1 MNRTNIIIGAS
12 FLALV
17 VLFAFQ
23 IKWMMDSRNLI
34 EEQFNQKVNMAMC
47 YAVEILSSEEGIA
60 SCNAPAIP
68 GNTNCSPIQEIENGF
83 QFETKKQVAVATVE
97 KALGIALNFYNVKMN
112 YEVDVKSDYE
122 FAIGGVRPKYSCTL
136 NPLQKSN
143 SNRMIVSFPGKEEY
157 IFGKMKFM
165 FFSSIIILTFLT
177 IVFLLASYTMLR
189 QRRMQRMNKDF
200 FNNMAHEFR
209 TPLANISLAGSLLS
223 KKLNDPKEL
232 KYLEVLR
239 GESKKLAKQVDSILQ
254 LSKMENGE
262 YKLRREQLCLK
273 TLIQN
278 VIDSM
283 DLQIKE
289 KKALINFEIEKG
301 PIGLIGDKFHLGNAF
316 RNLLENALKYSQDE
330 PIIQIRL
337 KKDSKGILIH
347 FQDNGIGIAKKD
359 QKDIFEKYYRVNQGN
374 VHNEKGFGLG
384 LAYVKMIIE
393 RHKGMIN
400 IFSDLNKGTR
410 FDLFL
415 PAN

>member
-23 IKWMMDSRNLI
+23 IRWMTDSRNLI
-34 EEQFNQKVNMAMC
+34 EEQFNHKVSMAMC
-47 YAVEILSSEEGIA
+47 YAVDILKTETGVTSST
-60 SCNAPAIP
+60 SPVSD
-68 GNTNCSPIQEIENGF
+68 NCGPLKEVDAGY
-83 QFETKKQVAVATVE
+83 QFEMKEKVEVATVE
-97 KALGIALNFYNVKMN
+97 RALGIALDFYSVKMD
-112 YEVDVKSDYE
+112 YTVDIQNNCEISLG
-122 FAIGGVRPKYSCTL
+122 AIPKYSCTL
-136 NPLQKSN
+136 NPLKKNESN
-143 SNRMIVSFPGKEEY
+143 HMIVSFPGKEQY

-165 FFSSIIILTFLT
+165 FFSSIIILAFLSL
-177 IVFLLASYTMLR
+177 VFLLASYTMLR

-223 KKLNDPKEL
+223 KKLQDPKEL

-262 YKLRREQLCLK
+262 YELNREQLCLK
-273 TLIQN
+273 SLIQH

-283 DLQIKE
+283 ELQIKE
-289 KKALINFEIEKG
+289 KDALINFEIVG
-301 PIGLIGDKFHLGNAF
+301 DTVGVIGDKFHLGNAF
-316 RNLLENALKYSQDE
+316 RNLLENALKYSNKE
-330 PIIQIRL
+330 PIIQITL
-337 KKDSKGILIH
+337 KRDRNGILIH

-359 QKDIFEKYYRVNQGN
+359 QKDIFEKYYRVNHGN

-415 PAN
+415 PVN